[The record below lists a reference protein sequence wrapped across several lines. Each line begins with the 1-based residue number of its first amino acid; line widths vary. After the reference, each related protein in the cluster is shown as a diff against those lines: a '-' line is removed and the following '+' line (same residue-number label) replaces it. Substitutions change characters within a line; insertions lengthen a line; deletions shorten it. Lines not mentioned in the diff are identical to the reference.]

1 MSFIYELNK
10 QKDPIQ
16 IWIINMRENE
26 GPTKKIIKGEWK
38 NERLKYRKRELE
50 RVLFLNTFNLGG

>member
-1 MSFIYELNK
+1 MNYKYEGK
-10 QKDPIQ
+10 WRSGKEDHQRGMK
-16 IWIINMRENE
+16 
-26 GPTKKIIKGEWK
+26 EWK